1 MNGFLKVAFSYSS
14 CQPWHQGSIRG
25 SERLVRTLQDS
36 EDERNHVQS
45 LPRQSGKENYSL
57 VDEKAIRK
65 HLCLTLFG
73 F

>member
-1 MNGFLKVAFSYSS
+1 MNAFLKVAFSYSS

-36 EDERNHVQS
+36 GDERNHVQS
-45 LPRQSGKENYSL
+45 LLLQSGKK

-65 HLCLTLFG
+65 QPSSV
-73 F
+73 

>member
-36 EDERNHVQS
+36 GDERNHVQS
-45 LPRQSGKENYSL
+45 LLLQSEKNK

-65 HLCLTLFG
+65 QPYLSLISL
-73 F
+73 